1 MGRQQLSFKPQSY
14 LSFATPIVCVLELTH
29 TSCVL
34 CNRAAEWLGTGRDLG
49 DVQPVV
55 APLCEGGPGRS
66 LSRPTHLAVVE
77 APLLS
82 PLTPGGCVFPFHSPS
97 AFLSHSFSI
106 DSEMEG
112 QRS

>member
-1 MGRQQLSFKPQSY
+1 MGRQTALLQTSVIPPFLRP
-14 LSFATPIVCVLELTH
+14 LCVLQLTH

-34 CNRAAEWLGTGRDLG
+34 CNRAADCLGTGRDLG
-49 DVQPVV
+49 DV
-55 APLCEGGPGRS
+55 ALLCEGGPGRS

>member
-1 MGRQQLSFKPQSY
+1 MGRQQLSLKPQLY
-14 LSFATPIVCVLELTH
+14 LSFSTPCVCVCVFELTH
-29 TSCVL
+29 TSCV
-34 CNRAAEWLGTGRDLG
+34 AEWLGTGADLG
-49 DVQPVV
+49 DVQPLL
-55 APLCEGGPGRS
+55 ALLCEGGPGRS
-66 LSRPTHLAVVE
+66 LSRPTHLAMVE

-82 PLTPGGCVFPFHSPS
+82 PLTPGGCVFLFHSPS

>member
-1 MGRQQLSFKPQSY
+1 MGRQQLSFKPQLY
-14 LSFATPIVCVLELTH
+14 LSPFPRPLCVFELTH
-29 TSCVL
+29 TSCVT
-34 CNRAAEWLGTGRDLG
+34 EWLGTDRDLG

-55 APLCEGGPGRS
+55 ALLCEGGPGHS

-82 PLTPGGCVFPFHSPS
+82 PLTPGGCVFPFHSRP